1 MCDLWSLGVVV
12 FLLLVGYMPFPVLPD
27 IAARPQAAQSSQE
40 VPAGV
45 RCVSTQEE
53 TELNILNGRYKYDA
67 RKWNCVSKSSFDFV
81 SKLLPG
87 SFWVRRCMCLRQVAY
102 PCCQNEGT
110 YRLHA
115 FDRWRLQRDPDMRM
129 TAEEAQG
136 DGRRGLA

>member
-27 IAARPQAAQSSQE
+27 IAARPQAALGSSQE
-40 VPAGV
+40 VPAEPG
-45 RCVSTQEE
+45 VSTQEE

-87 SFWVRRCMCLRQVAY
+87 SFWVCRCMCLRQVAY
-102 PCCQNEGT
+102 
-110 YRLHA
+110 LVA
-115 FDRWRLQRDPDMRM
+115 
-129 TAEEAQG
+129 
-136 DGRRGLA
+136 